1 VRWMVLALAALAL
14 AGCETTQEKSARL
27 ERAALGNKSSGPLS
41 SKGLSIAHPSTSI
54 KVQSAVAVHDSEGAA
69 IVVTLRNKGA
79 KAQKEVPL
87 LVRAG
92 SYSNNAQGLS
102 PSLVR
107 AALVPAHGQ
116 TVWIDDQIQPSEATG
131 AVTAT
136 AGEGAP
142 APAAPPQI
150 VLGAHR
156 LETEPGGGTVVHG
169 TVTNRSAISQK
180 ELVVYVVASR
190 GGKVGAAGRA
200 VLTSLA
206 AGASSP
212 FEVFLIGRPAGTK
225 LELAA
230 PPTTF
235 R

>member
-27 ERAALGNKSSGPLS
+27 ERAALSNKSSGPAA
-41 SKGLSIAHPSTSI
+41 SKGLSIARPSTSI

-69 IVVTLRNKGA
+69 IVVTLRNTGA
-79 KAQKEVPL
+79 AQKEVPL

-92 SYSNNAQGLS
+92 SYSNNAQGLA

-107 AALVPAHGQ
+107 AALVPAHGE
-116 TVWIDDQIQPSEATG
+116 TIWIDDQIQASEATG
-131 AVTAT
+131 AVTT
-136 AGEGAP
+136 TVGEGTP
-142 APAAPPQI
+142 ALAAPPQI

-169 TVTNRSAISQK
+169 TVTNRSSTTQK

-190 GGKVGAAGRA
+190 GGKVHAAGRA

-212 FEVFLIGRPAGTK
+212 FEVFLIGRPAGTT

-235 R
+235 G